1 MMNFWKSPKQPQYW
15 KLIHIYAILM
25 ILLGHFGIRMSEEK
39 NKLASLE
46 ATFDRNEVLLN
57 TGLMV

>member
-1 MMNFWKSPKQPQYW
+1 
-15 KLIHIYAILM
+15 M
-25 ILLGHFGIRMSEEK
+25 ILLGHLGNRMSEEK